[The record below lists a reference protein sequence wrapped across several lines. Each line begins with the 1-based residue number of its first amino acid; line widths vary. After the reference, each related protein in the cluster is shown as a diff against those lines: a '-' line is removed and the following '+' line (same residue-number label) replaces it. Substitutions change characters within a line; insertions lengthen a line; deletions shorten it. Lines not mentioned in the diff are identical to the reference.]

1 MENCTKEISHDV
13 AVSLWKNAVLSVE
26 TECERQPEII
36 MVKGVCIGTLGN
48 FSAST
53 GKAKSKKT
61 FNLSAIVAAALCDRP
76 VLCYTASLPEN
87 KRNILY
93 VDTEQSAYHC
103 QKVMKRIHPAS
114 GRASRRQGL
123 RTAAVPCP
131 QEEYTRGT
139 PRHHRCSRQKYR
151 EFRSC
156 HHRRC
161 A

>member
-1 MENCTKEISHDV
+1 ME
-13 AVSLWKNAVLSVE
+13 
-26 TECERQPEII
+26 ECRSQSGDGVRASAGGNNGERI
-36 MVKGVCIGTLGN
+36 CIGTLGK

-103 QKVMKRIHPAS
+103 
-114 GRASRRQGL
+114 
-123 RTAAVPCP
+123 
-131 QEEYTRGT
+131 
-139 PRHHRCSRQKYR
+139 
-151 EFRSC
+151 
-156 HHRRC
+156 
-161 A
+161 